1 MYVLHLEFWWLMP
14 RSVVLLE
21 GFWFS
26 SADTGKQLFDKDEEE
41 NKTKTGEG
49 KNLSDELN
57 ANEIQL
63 RKEKKE
69 KKKENCGTS
78 ELK

>member
-1 MYVLHLEFWWLMP
+1 MANAKVT
-14 RSVVLLE
+14 VVAR
-21 GFWFS
+21 GIFFS
-26 SADTGKQLFDKDEEE
+26 LADRGKQLFDKDEEE
-41 NKTKTGEG
+41 HKTKTGEG
-49 KNLSDELN
+49 KNFSDEFS

-63 RKEKKE
+63 REEKKE